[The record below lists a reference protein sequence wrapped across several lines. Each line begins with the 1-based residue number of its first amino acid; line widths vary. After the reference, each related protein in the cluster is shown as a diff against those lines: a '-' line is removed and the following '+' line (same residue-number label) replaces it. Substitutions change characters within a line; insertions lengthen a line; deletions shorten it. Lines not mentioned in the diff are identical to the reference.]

1 MYVCVCVSF
10 FLFDRPVDKHTNV
23 HIQAVW
29 RELKRESLE
38 GERERKREKRI
49 NNKLFRFSAR
59 TTIKTKLAETVIM
72 GINPTVLLEQLYFM
86 STFMVTASSL
96 AFIHVRDRAFSQKTC
111 RL

>member
-1 MYVCVCVSF
+1 MCVCF
-10 FLFDRPVDKHTNV
+10 FPRFPFLTDQLTTHTNV
-23 HIQAVW
+23 HIQPA
-29 RELKRESLE
+29 E
-38 GERERKREKRI
+38 GERERTRKREKNI

-72 GINPTVLLEQLYFM
+72 GINPTVLFEQLYFM

-96 AFIHVRDRAFSQKTC
+96 AFIHVRDRAFSRKTC